1 LQKQLKNDELSD
13 IQKEEIQKNIET
25 EQRKLFKPIIGCET
39 YVAHRSRFSKENQ
52 EDRSGY
58 HLILLAKN
66 KTGYRNL
73 CKLISL
79 SWMEGMYYRPRIDHE
94 ILEKYSEG
102 LIASS
107 ACLGGEI
114 HKKIESGNLEE
125 AEKAVLWYKK
135 VFGDDFYLE
144 LQRHK
149 TDKPGG
155 DTSTNEK
162 QTFKMLS

>member
-1 LQKQLKNDELSD
+1 
-13 IQKEEIQKNIET
+13 
-25 EQRKLFKPIIGCET
+25 
-39 YVAHRSRFSKENQ
+39 
-52 EDRSGY
+52 
-58 HLILLAKN
+58 
-66 KTGYRNL
+66 
-73 CKLISL
+73 
-79 SWMEGMYYRPRIDHE
+79 MEGMYYRPRIDHE

-114 HKKIESGNLEE
+114 HKKIESGTGRSR
-125 AEKAVLWYKK
+125 KSRPWYKK

-155 DTSTNEK
+155 DTSTYEK
-162 QTFKMLS
+162 QTLHKC